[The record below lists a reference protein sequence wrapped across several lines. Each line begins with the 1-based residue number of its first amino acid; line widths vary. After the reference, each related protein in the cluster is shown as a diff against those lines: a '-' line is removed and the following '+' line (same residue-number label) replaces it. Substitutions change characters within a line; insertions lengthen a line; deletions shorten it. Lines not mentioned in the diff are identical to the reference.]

1 MSLSINDILQIINT
15 IKSSVETCHAN
26 NAICKELARIS
37 CRLGSFLEANVQSI
51 EYKLNDKSVKL
62 YYIIKLSINTS
73 ILFSLDGE

>member
-1 MSLSINDILQIINT
+1 MSLSIHDILQIINT

-51 EYKLNDKSVKL
+51 EYKLNDKSVNNAVLNVKQVL
-62 YYIIKLSINTS
+62 QNVIEEIIK
-73 ILFSLDGE
+73 E